1 MPQPQVGQP
10 APDVTLLGAENKE
23 RKLSEFRGQNLVLFF
38 FPKAFTGTCE
48 RQISEHAQNIQKFKE
63 LNTQVIGVST
73 DQVPSQAAFA
83 KQCNP
88 NGEVLLLSDFRHKA
102 IQEYGVAVEQGPR
115 ANGRATFIIDKNGVL
130 RYKFIEPDA
139 GKFQRIEPELAEL
152 QQLK

>member
-115 ANGRATFIIDKNGVL
+115 ANDRATFIIDKNGVL

-139 GKFQRIEPELAEL
+139 GKFQGIDPELAEL